1 MVSLAF
7 QQAFDK
13 ALHRA
18 IDLKV
23 HHNNPTY
30 MVPMA
35 FAFPQ
40 ALMCMNVGKQQVI
53 RCTAQWETQ
62 LGRPE
67 IVSKA
72 LKGYLI
78 YPHMFSTKQK

>member
-1 MVSLAF
+1 MVSLSF

-18 IDLKV
+18 IDLEV
-23 HHNNPTY
+23 HHNDPIY
-30 MVPMA
+30 VVPMG

-40 ALMCMNVGKQQVI
+40 ALICMNVGKQQVI

-62 LGRPE
+62 PGRPE
-67 IVSKA
+67 IVRKPF
-72 LKGYLI
+72 KGYLI